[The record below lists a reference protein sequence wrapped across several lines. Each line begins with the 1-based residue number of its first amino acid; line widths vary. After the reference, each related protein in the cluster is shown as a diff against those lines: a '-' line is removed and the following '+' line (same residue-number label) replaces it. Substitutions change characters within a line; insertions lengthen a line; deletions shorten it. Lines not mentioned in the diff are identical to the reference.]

1 MMDAHT
7 FFREQEER
15 EKVLLV
21 REETGR
27 GAFECKKALR
37 HTGWDIDEAVKW
49 LSEHSDNDIYKEKRK
64 IRNVKTV
71 L

>member
-27 GAFECKKALR
+27 GVFECKKALR
-37 HTGWDIDEAVKW
+37 NNGWDIDEAVKW
-49 LSEHSDNDIYKEKRK
+49 LSEHSPIELTRERRVIRK
-64 IRNVKTV
+64 
-71 L
+71 